1 MPFSFEINTHT
12 LPALIVGGFLML
24 VAITMSLR
32 QWWSHRELQRRV
44 KVDEYDYSHL
54 ERQIQRRLVMSGLFF
69 LVGFLISIGN
79 RLDGFIQ
86 QTPNSYFT
94 YSFTFLGGVLLFVA
108 ASPVFAPAAPATAT
122 APAKPTSGLGL
133 GLATAAVTVAKPA
146 TSSKRPA
153 KRATGRCGPSS

>member
-1 MPFSFEINTHT
+1 MPFSFEINAHT

-24 VAITMSLR
+24 VAVSMSLR

-44 KVDEYDYSHL
+44 KVDEYDYAHV

-86 QTPNSYFT
+86 QTPNAYFT
-94 YSFTFLGGVLLFVA
+94 FSFTFLGGVLVLVA
-108 ASPVFAPAAPATAT
+108 AIIVLGFVDLLSTIAYSRHASGQLRSERQKIEEEIREYRARQKSGTGDEPPA
-122 APAKPTSGLGL
+122 G
-133 GLATAAVTVAKPA
+133 
-146 TSSKRPA
+146 
-153 KRATGRCGPSS
+153 

>member
-1 MPFSFEINTHT
+1 MPFSFEINAHT

-32 QWWSHRELQRRV
+32 QWRSHRELQRRV

-108 ASPVFAPAAPATAT
+108 AIIVLGVVDLLSTIAYMRRTGGQLRSERQKIEEEIRQHRARRKSVADDEPPAP
-122 APAKPTSGLGL
+122 
-133 GLATAAVTVAKPA
+133 
-146 TSSKRPA
+146 
-153 KRATGRCGPSS
+153 

>member
-1 MPFSFEINTHT
+1 MPFSFELNAHT

-24 VAITMSLR
+24 VAVAMSLR

-44 KVDEYDYSHL
+44 KVDEHDYAHL

-86 QTPNSYFT
+86 QTPNAYFT
-94 YSFTFLGGVLLFVA
+94 FSFTFLGGVLLLVA
-108 ASPVFAPAAPATAT
+108 AIIV
-122 APAKPTSGLGL
+122 LGL
-133 GLATAAVTVAKPA
+133 VDLLSTVAFTRRVSGQLRGERQKIEEEL
-146 TSSKRPA
+146 RQY
-153 KRATGRCGPSS
+153 RARLKSGTEDEAPTA